1 MPLLVVS
8 FVLLVL
14 VVVPPFGESISGT
27 RRWFRLGPASF
38 QPVELAKFA
47 LVLYL
52 ASFLTRRQEVVARFT
67 EGLLPVLLVA
77 GGMAALT
84 LLQPDLG
91 NSLALVILTLV
102 LAYLAGA
109 RVQHMALIPRA
120 PLPVAI
126 ALIPLHPHPSPP
138 PSPF

>member
-1 MPLLVVS
+1 MADARFHDRFFFLKKQLFWEVVGLGCLGGGMLLAYRNLERVVMPLLVAS

-14 VVVPPFGESISGT
+14 VLVPPFGQSINGT
-27 RRWFRLGPASF
+27 RRWFHLGPASF

-77 GGMAALT
+77 GGIAPLT
-84 LLQPDLG
+84 LLPPHPR
-91 NSLALVILTLV
+91 NSLAL
-102 LAYLAGA
+102 
-109 RVQHMALIPRA
+109 
-120 PLPVAI
+120 
-126 ALIPLHPHPSPP
+126 
-138 PSPF
+138 